1 MILNIRQTFENLL
14 CKSSTSSWTGNR
26 TRSFSNRRRI
36 NNIIQTKNGVRFSTL
51 IKISNNIFSPRILNQ
66 SLCTKIQMHIIQ
78 SWSNTRRISSLRY
91 NAFQRGNIPPIP
103 NKITRSTYSITD
115 PGIPG
120 TNYLFYIARTYV
132 SRIWQ
137 INISCFFAVKERPAF
152 FLSPFSIENSP
163 SN

>member
-1 MILNIRQTFENLL
+1 MLNLMWYNFFSQLWFWILDKLSRLNLL

-26 TRSFSNRRRI
+26 TRSFLNRRRI
-36 NNIIQTKNGVRFSTL
+36 NNIIQTSIWNGVRFSTL
-51 IKISNNIFSPRILNQ
+51 IKISTNNIFSPRILNQ

-137 INISCFFAVKERPAF
+137 INISCFSR
-152 FLSPFSIENSP
+152 
-163 SN
+163 

>member
-1 MILNIRQTFENLL
+1 MLNLMWYNFFSQLWFWILDKLSRLNLL

-36 NNIIQTKNGVRFSTL
+36 NNIIQTRNGVRFSTL
-51 IKISNNIFSPRILNQ
+51 IKISTNNIFSPRILNQ

-78 SWSNTRRISSLRY
+78 SWSTSNTRRISSLRY

-120 TNYLFYIARTYV
+120 TNYLFYIARIYV

-137 INISCFFAVKERPAF
+137 INISCFSR
-152 FLSPFSIENSP
+152 
-163 SN
+163 